1 MTKKLKKTT
10 VKNQQQIENAPA
22 KKSASPHDRFF
33 KGAYSK
39 PEFVI
44 EIFKLIFSKE
54 EFNACNWKK
63 LKTEKDSF
71 KDKRADLVFSVPL
84 KKTPKTNLRIFIL
97 LEHKSSYDRGLFTQ
111 LLNYQTY
118 IHEQTLKES
127 GRPQPVIPVLF
138 YHGKTAWKWKLSF
151 QEAFFGEF
159 FSKIPVAFRKHM
171 LNYKLKLLDVQDPK
185 VKKVFKDKRFKSR
198 GILNVFRKIWSL
210 KMNEAELMKA
220 LSLFDKF
227 SDKDDDL
234 ILNLM
239 DYFKAFGMSRA
250 LWKKLERSAV
260 QKGIFQKGGYMDIK
274 EHFKEEGRVEGI
286 RKGIQKGRKEG
297 RQEVILNMLKEK
309 ADIAF
314 IAQVTG
320 LSETEIK
327 KLKNSSK

>member
-10 VKNQQQIENAPA
+10 VKNQQQIENVPT

-97 LEHKSSYDRGLFTQ
+97 LEHKSAYDRQLFTQ

-159 FSKIPVAFRKHM
+159 FSKIPVGFSQKYA
-171 LNYKLKLLDVQDPK
+171 KLQAEIIGCSRSKG
-185 VKKVFKDKRFKSR
+185 KK
-198 GILNVFRKIWSL
+198 SL
-210 KMNEAELMKA
+210 
-220 LSLFDKF
+220 
-227 SDKDDDL
+227 
-234 ILNLM
+234 
-239 DYFKAFGMSRA
+239 
-250 LWKKLERSAV
+250 
-260 QKGIFQKGGYMDIK
+260 
-274 EHFKEEGRVEGI
+274 
-286 RKGIQKGRKEG
+286 
-297 RQEVILNMLKEK
+297 
-309 ADIAF
+309 
-314 IAQVTG
+314 
-320 LSETEIK
+320 
-327 KLKNSSK
+327 